1 MEDQLFRLPEPMPA
15 GAVLIGPPDWLAAA
29 TAAEPAGQRFSVP
42 GKALAW
48 LANDPATDAHGQP
61 ISRLVFLHQDSFAGQ
76 DGGNTLD
83 GWLDE
88 VRALRRSYLPILLHG
103 NLPGGQLVRFFR
115 HGLFDAITVPI
126 DRLEWVNMLLRAE
139 KRLELRQQSRLILD
153 ESGRNQ
159 ELLRSMRRRLGGES
173 VSVAGELLR
182 AQDSLEAANRQLTD
196 AMAELS
202 LLYRFGRE
210 LSAARNWDKVLREM
224 LQSLGDFVGAAGA
237 ALILRSTPG
246 GSYRPRQTWHW
257 EEGSWDQVL
266 VSLQH
271 QVDDALAE
279 SLMAP
284 GIFSVEAGGER
295 QDDARRLIALPLDH
309 HDVRLGFFL
318 LMFDDA
324 ETRQGAASRY
334 LPFLQ
339 AVQLV
344 LAEEVAGAQMLDR
357 IRDIGSFNA
366 QVLETVRS
374 AIWVLEPNGRT
385 VYCNRAGWEMLTGV
399 APPPM
404 NPDEFLFRIGRG
416 RRLDDVAADAER
428 PELILDGRLAV
439 DDLPGLV
446 LAGLR
451 SAEDGIFHGE
461 GHIRR
466 SGGESI
472 PVMLQTSLMP
482 GRAHEEELLVV
493 VAEDLRE
500 TRKLESERIRSERL
514 EGLVEMSATL
524 AHEIRNP
531 LMGLS
536 AQAELLAD
544 QLDEDD
550 PRVRYIEVITGEVG
564 RINDT
569 ITRMLNYVRPY
580 EPERKPADLR
590 SLVADSLELATARA
604 DARDIDLV
612 LREAPEPARGGSELL
627 LDSTQIKQVLLNLLL
642 NAIDASPAGAEVVV
656 ALDDDLDLELSDQ
669 ATGTRRSCRGVAFE
683 VRDRGPGIPEEDREK
698 IFRPFFTTKSSG
710 TGLGLPLCQKIV
722 GAHGGTLAVARESDQ
737 TVFRV
742 ELPRLQAGL
751 RAAEGNKEEI
761 Q

>member
-1 MEDQLFRLPEPMPA
+1 MEERLFRLPEPMPA
-15 GAVLIGPPDWLAAA
+15 GAVLIGPPEWLASMPDEVAPERRFEAARTALDWLAGDGA
-29 TAAEPAGQRFSVP
+29 TGER
-42 GKALAW
+42 
-48 LANDPATDAHGQP
+48 GQP
-61 ISRLVFLHQDSFAGQ
+61 VSRLVFVHQDAFAGQ
-76 DGGNTLD
+76 DGGHSLD
-83 GWLDE
+83 AWLDE
-88 VRALRRSYLPILLHG
+88 VRGLRRPFLPILLHG
-103 NLPGGQLVRFFR
+103 NLPGAQLVRFFR

-139 KRLELRQQSRLILD
+139 KRLELREQSRLILD

-224 LQSLGDFVGAAGA
+224 LQSLGAFVGAGGA

-266 VSLQH
+266 VSLQR

-284 GIFSVEAGGER
+284 GIFSVETGDEAQEEG
-295 QDDARRLIALPLDH
+295 ARRLIALPLEH

-318 LMFDDA
+318 LLFDSA
-324 ETRQGAASRY
+324 EARQSAAARY

-374 AIWVLEPNGRT
+374 AIWVLDEEGRT
-385 VYCNRAGWEMLTGV
+385 VYCNRAGGEMLTGV
-399 APPPM
+399 AQAAM

-416 RRLDDVAADAER
+416 RRIGDRDEDDAR

-439 DDLPGLV
+439 DELPGLV
-446 LAGLR
+446 LSGLR
-451 SAEDGIFHGE
+451 AAPGGIFRGE

-466 SGGESI
+466 NDGESI
-472 PVMLQTSLMP
+472 PVLLQTALMP
-482 GRAHEEELLVV
+482 GRAHDAELLVV

-544 QLDEDD
+544 QLAADD
-550 PRVRYIEVITGEVG
+550 PRVRYLEVITGEVG
-564 RINDT
+564 RIDDT

-580 EPERKPADLR
+580 APERRPTDLARLAADT
-590 SLVADSLELATARA
+590 LELAAARA
-604 DARDIDLV
+604 DARDVDLE
-612 LREAPEPARGGSELL
+612 LRGELGGEATDLL
-627 LDSTQIKQVLLNLLL
+627 LDGTQIKQVLLNLLL
-642 NAIDASPAGAEVVV
+642 NAIDASPPEATVEVVLDGEV
-656 ALDDDLDLELSDQ
+656 ALELSDQ
-669 ATGTRRSCRGVAFE
+669 ETGMRRSCRGIAFE
-683 VRDRGPGIPEEDREK
+683 VRDGGPGIPPEDREK

-722 GAHGGTLAVARESDQ
+722 RAHGGDIGVVRAHDR

-742 ELPRLQAGL
+742 ELPRQQAGPK
-751 RAAEGNKEEI
+751 AAAANKEEI